1 MNVTVMDSMP
11 AAAAGAVTRL
21 TGGPGEPALLV
32 RHAAGQGP
40 SLVYVHGAT
49 FPSALSVAYRFAGQS
64 WMDDLQQRGF
74 DVRSFDFA
82 GYGGSDRPASLSGA
96 ASGLP
101 PAGRAAESTVQ
112 LARVVDHV
120 LRVTGQR
127 RVSLIAHSWGS
138 IVAGRYASLRPERVK
153 RLVLFGPIC
162 RREMP
167 DLAAPESVGAWRLV
181 TVADQLARFV
191 EDVPEGHA
199 PVLIE
204 PELCSW
210 APAYLASDP
219 GAAANR
225 PEPAV
230 RIPAGPRADILAAWS
245 GELGYEPAG
254 VSAPTLIVRG
264 AWDSLCTDADADWL
278 RQRLDAE
285 EVRDVVIPSGTHLM
299 HLEHA
304 RAGLFE
310 ATAAFLMKAWL

>member
-1 MNVTVMDSMP
+1 MNATVMESVP

-40 SLVYVHGAT
+40 SVIYVHGAT
-49 FPSALSVAYRFAGQS
+49 FPSALSVAYRFGGHS
-64 WMDDLQQRGF
+64 WMDDLQERGF
-74 DVRSFDFA
+74 DVWSFDFA
-82 GYGGSDRPASLSGA
+82 GYGGSDRPASFTGGA
-96 ASGLP
+96 SSFP
-101 PAGRAAESTVQ
+101 PSGRAAEATAQ
-112 LARVVDHV
+112 LARVIEHV
-120 LRVTGQR
+120 LRATGQR

-138 IVAGRYASLRPERVK
+138 IVAGRYASLRPERIK

-162 RREMP
+162 RRQMP
-167 DLAAPESVGAWRLV
+167 GLAAPESVGAWRLV
-181 TVADQLARFV
+181 TVAEQLARFV
-191 EDVPEGHA
+191 EDVPEDHA

-204 PELCSW
+204 PELSSW
-210 APAYLASDP
+210 GPAYLASDP
-219 GAAANR
+219 GAAASR
-225 PEPAV
+225 PAAV

-245 GELGYEPAG
+245 GELGYEPAD

-278 RQRLDAE
+278 RQRLDSE
-285 EVRDVVIPSGTHLM
+285 EVRDVVIPAGTHLM

-310 ATAAFLMKAWL
+310 AAAAFLMKAWL